1 LYKPIVEKQLKDETA
16 VKKIDIDYII
26 NGITVEFDRSFITK
40 EDTKDRLE
48 KIWLQVLSGLLL
60 LPVFKQEI
68 IDGYYYTFTMM
79 FVLSEHMIVLDLR

>member
-40 EDTKDRLE
+40 EDAKDKLE

-60 LPVFKQEI
+60 LPIFKQEI
-68 IDGYYYTFTMM
+68 IDGVITT
-79 FVLSEHMIVLDLR
+79 LLR

>member
-1 LYKPIVEKQLKDETA
+1 MNLYKPIVEKQLKDETA

-60 LPVFKQEI
+60 PIFKQEI
-68 IDGYYYTFTMM
+68 IDGVITT
-79 FVLSEHMIVLDLR
+79 LLR

>member
-40 EDTKDRLE
+40 EDAKDKLE

-60 LPVFKQEI
+60 PIFKQEI
-68 IDGYYYTFTMM
+68 IDGVITT
-79 FVLSEHMIVLDLR
+79 LLR

>member
-26 NGITVEFDRSFITK
+26 NGITVEFDQSFITK
-40 EDTKDRLE
+40 EDAKDKLE

-60 LPVFKQEI
+60 PIFKQEI
-68 IDGYYYTFTMM
+68 IDGVITT
-79 FVLSEHMIVLDLR
+79 LLR

>member
-1 LYKPIVEKQLKDETA
+1 MYKPIVEKQLKDETA

-40 EDTKDRLE
+40 EDAKDKLE

-60 LPVFKQEI
+60 PIFKQEI
-68 IDGYYYTFTMM
+68 IDGGYYYTFTMM

>member
-1 LYKPIVEKQLKDETA
+1 MNLYKPIVEKQLKDETA

-40 EDTKDRLE
+40 EDAKDKLE

-60 LPVFKQEI
+60 PIFKQEI
-68 IDGYYYTFTMM
+68 IDGVITT
-79 FVLSEHMIVLDLR
+79 LLR